1 MRRSILEDEDEKQ
14 QQQFGSKKSDIL
26 NISSNPTG
34 AINKTEKEDGITEH
48 ESKIAPS

>member
-1 MRRSILEDEDEKQ
+1 MRRRILEGEKQ

-34 AINKTEKEDGITEH
+34 AINKTEKEDGITKYE
-48 ESKIAPS
+48 AR